1 MQNKLAAAAGLF
13 AALPG
18 VVLLFLSTSVLQLIG
33 LCIITLGALLG
44 LVSLFSTK
52 ASAFGWLALVL
63 SLFTLMLGNGYLPAA
78 LGIGLG
84 FTPAVVVD
92 FALSIVL
99 IELSIVSASIQ
110 GAYKKYS
117 KELANAGYDSEESNN
132 ELGAFS
138 RFMFLAVLGVTVVA
152 GAVFLLFEFVPQIP
166 IDAISGLIIAM
177 IIYFVLATYILRR
190 PSAVSEITKQ

>member
-110 GAYKKYS
+110 GAYKEYS